1 MTNLA
6 VTNILKNY
14 KQFSRNFW
22 LQYKALESIMDPIK
36 FDSIKLHLMKSK
48 RIDPKFLIDIDIEL
62 FQQKQFEI
70 DADWKQKSE
79 EAKQTGTTVHEMIH
93 NLLCTD
99 LSGCRDYGIPTDK
112 YQVESTENFNL
123 SDGLYPEYRME
134 IKLDDEY
141 LLVGIADLIIK
152 SGNNIKIIDYKT
164 ADKIDMKS
172 KYDMAKKKKATFKY
186 PISNIEDCNYNE
198 YQLQLSIYAWMLKKL
213 NPDFVIESLQI
224 YHIKDLKLKKI
235 YTVEYLEKDVDKL
248 IAWHLKDT
256 KLKAEFNKCKEITY
270 E

>member
-1 MTNLA
+1 
-6 VTNILKNY
+6 
-14 KQFSRNFW
+14 
-22 LQYKALESIMDPIK
+22 
-36 FDSIKLHLMKSK
+36 
-48 RIDPKFLIDIDIEL
+48 
-62 FQQKQFEI
+62 
-70 DADWKQKSE
+70 
-79 EAKQTGTTVHEMIH
+79 MIH

-213 NPDFVIESLQI
+213 NPDFVIESL
-224 YHIKDLKLKKI
+224 
-235 YTVEYLEKDVDKL
+235 
-248 IAWHLKDT
+248 
-256 KLKAEFNKCKEITY
+256 
-270 E
+270 